1 MNWET
6 KYVQD
11 FHKEVERNGP
21 RNADSLAKF
30 FKSKMEG
37 WKDVEVHIPI
47 TGISGAGKSSFI
59 NTIRG

>member
-1 MNWET
+1 M
-6 KYVQD
+6 QD